1 MQYFESKMS
10 ILFSLK
16 VSLPDAKPW
25 GERTVHNRLA
35 MWWTRR
41 RTTNR
46 SFDSYLYRESVR
58 LRFLRRHLG
67 TIQISLVFGI
77 SEYRGVPK

>member
-1 MQYFESKMS
+1 MSADSVASLRWRIAMQYFESKMS
-10 ILFSLK
+10 IL
-16 VSLPDAKPW
+16 
-25 GERTVHNRLA
+25 VHNRLA